1 MKTLARAGR
10 RCGACCHQMR
20 WQWMKRYNK
29 RGDERSRQD
38 RKQSS
43 AYINSGTEEFKEEGG
58 DNSDGADSDL
68 TGY

>member
-1 MKTLARAGR
+1 MT
-10 RCGACCHQMR
+10 
-20 WQWMKRYNK
+20 RYNK

-43 AYINSGTEEFKEEGG
+43 AYINSGNEEFKEEGG